1 MVRYKQARNLQW
13 RIEINTL
20 SCLEAIMFNAKFRFN
35 ISCLLVFFCVVLVP
49 AISTCEEPIYIE
61 ADQMSSTEKKNEVL
75 FSGNVDAKQGN
86 LTIRSD
92 TMTVYYQE
100 KGENGQTGPIKAK
113 QQIEKLICTGN
124 VEITR
129 EDWLGT
135 ADKMIYLAGQ
145 RQVVLNGNA
154 NAWQGQNKV
163 SGEKIIYYMDEGRS
177 EVVGSTAVTVGGEDK
192 KEEKKQRVKMT
203 ILQQ

>member
-1 MVRYKQARNLQW
+1 MAHRT
-13 RIEINTL
+13 ITL
-20 SCLEAIMFNAKFRFN
+20 LCMEAIMLNAKFSFN
-35 ISCLLVFFCVVLVP
+35 IRLLFVFFCIAFLRP
-49 AISTCEEPIYIE
+49 ASLIAEEPIYIE
-61 ADQMSSTEKKNEVL
+61 ADQMSSTQQKNEVL

-92 TMTVYYQE
+92 KMTVYYQE
-100 KGENGQTGPIKAK
+100 AGKNGESGPIKAK

-135 ADKMIYLAGQ
+135 ANKMIYLAGQ

-163 SGEKIIYYMDEGRS
+163 SGEKIVYYMDEGRS
-177 EVVGSTAVTVGGEDK
+177 EVVGGTSVTVGGEDK
-192 KEEKKQRVKMT
+192 KEEKPQRVRMT

>member
-1 MVRYKQARNLQW
+1 
-13 RIEINTL
+13 
-20 SCLEAIMFNAKFRFN
+20 MFNAKFRFN
-35 ISCLLVFFCVVLVP
+35 ISYLLVFFCVVLVP
-49 AISTCEEPIYIE
+49 AISICEEPIYIE

-100 KGENGQTGPIKAK
+100 KGENGQAGPIKAK

-177 EVVGSTAVTVGGEDK
+177 EVVGSTAVTVGSEDK